1 MFGGILNQGS
11 LGFHEEKEL
20 DEPKGGGKSQ
30 LGGRS
35 WVDKALYP
43 RWALAG
49 SITAHQRWAM
59 GILCRGALVSLEEL
73 P

>member
-11 LGFHEEKEL
+11 LGFLEGKEL
-20 DEPKGGGKSQ
+20 DEPKGGGNSQ

-49 SITAHQRWAM
+49 SITAHQRCM
-59 GILCRGALVSLEEL
+59 GILCRGALVSEEQL